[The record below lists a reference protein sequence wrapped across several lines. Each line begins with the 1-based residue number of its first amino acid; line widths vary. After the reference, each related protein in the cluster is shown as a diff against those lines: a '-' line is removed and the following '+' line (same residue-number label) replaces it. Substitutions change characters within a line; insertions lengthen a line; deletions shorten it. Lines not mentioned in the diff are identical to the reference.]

1 MVKKFSDKV
10 EVMDLCTW
18 ACLPRSVYYYRN
30 TDGKPGAKPS
40 THTMTLDGAMVE
52 NSKVL
57 EDIEAILKQ
66 EFISYGYDLVN
77 EELRAMRYII
87 NPKKTYRLMDENNL
101 LMGKRIHTTGK
112 REFVKFRKI
121 TASYPMEYLCMDI
134 KYVWVE
140 GEQRNYY
147 LLTVLDVYSRKVVEW
162 VFLPSVRKQQVI
174 SLFMRIASHYEA
186 KGITVRNDN
195 GSQFIANAVRKYL
208 KELEI
213 NQQFTHISTPEDN
226 SYIEAF
232 FSNLRRD
239 MLSKTEFSSY
249 YEAKINIGAYMN
261 HYNHKRRHRS
271 IGKITPQEKWMEGL
285 KIKSKLKIKPD
296 HYLCS
301 VQNTIFEKSG
311 EADTSNAGEQLV
323 RNNLTDGNDVG
334 EAKPPHFPD
343 VKTSFLSHMPEKNSK
358 TKIKSVQIIWS

>member
-1 MVKKFSDKV
+1 MVKQFADKA

-18 ACLPRSVYYYRN
+18 ACIPRSVYYYRKMN
-30 TDGKPGAKPS
+30 GKPGVKPS
-40 THTMTLDGAMVE
+40 THTMTLDGNRVE

-57 EDIEAILKQ
+57 EDIQNILKQ
-66 EFISYGYDLVN
+66 EFVSYGYDLVN

-87 NPKKTYRLMDENNL
+87 NPKKTYRLMDENKL
-101 LMGKRIHTTGK
+101 LMGTRIHTTGK

-121 TASYPMEYLCMDI
+121 VAFYPMEYLCMDI

-147 LLTVLDVYSRKVVEW
+147 LLTMLDVYSRKAVEW

-174 SLFMRIASHYEA
+174 SLFMRLASGYEV

-195 GSQFIANAVRKYL
+195 GSQFIANVVRKYL

-213 NQQFTHISTPEDN
+213 NQQFSHISTPEDN

-239 MLSKTEFSSY
+239 LLSKTEFYSY
-249 YEAKINIGAYMN
+249 YEAKLQIEAYMDF
-261 HYNHKRRHRS
+261 YNNKRRHRS
-271 IGKITPQEKWMEGL
+271 IGKITPQEKWTKGL
-285 KIKSKLKIKPD
+285 KIKSKIKSQTD
-296 HYLCS
+296 YLCIKNQIKNQPP
-301 VQNTIFEKSG
+301 VETVFEIM
-311 EADTSNAGEQLV
+311 SN
-323 RNNLTDGNDVG
+323 
-334 EAKPPHFPD
+334 
-343 VKTSFLSHMPEKNSK
+343 
-358 TKIKSVQIIWS
+358 

>member
-18 ACLPRSVYYYRN
+18 ACIPRSVYYYRN
-30 TDGKPGAKPS
+30 TDGKPGVKPS
-40 THTMTLDGAMVE
+40 THTMTLDGSRVE

-57 EDIEAILKQ
+57 EDIQDILKQ
-66 EFISYGYDLVN
+66 EFVSYGYDLVN

-101 LMGKRIHTTGK
+101 LLGTRIHTTGK

-121 TASYPMEYLCMDI
+121 RAAYPMEYICMDI

-140 GEQRNYY
+140 GDQRNYY
-147 LLTVLDVYSRKVVEW
+147 LLTVLDVYSRKAVEW

-174 SLFMRIASHYEA
+174 SLFMRLASQYEV

-208 KELEI
+208 KDLEM
-213 NQQFTHISTPEDN
+213 NQQFSHISTPEDN

-239 MLSKTEFSSY
+239 LLSKTEFYSY
-249 YEAKINIGAYMN
+249 YEAKLQIEAYMDF
-261 HYNHKRRHRS
+261 YNNKRRHRS
-271 IGKITPQEKWMEGL
+271 IGKITPQEKWLEGL
-285 KIKSKLKIKPD
+285 KIKSKIKSETN
-296 HYLCS
+296 YLCIENQIKNQPA
-301 VQNTIFEKSG
+301 VETVFEIM
-311 EADTSNAGEQLV
+311 SN
-323 RNNLTDGNDVG
+323 
-334 EAKPPHFPD
+334 
-343 VKTSFLSHMPEKNSK
+343 
-358 TKIKSVQIIWS
+358 

>member
-18 ACLPRSVYYYRN
+18 ASVPRSVYYYRN
-30 TDGKPGAKPS
+30 TNGKPGVKPS
-40 THTMTLDGAMVE
+40 THTLTLDGGRVE
-52 NSKVL
+52 NTKVL
-57 EDIEAILKQ
+57 EEIKDILKQ
-66 EFISYGYDLVN
+66 EFVSYGYDLVN

-101 LMGKRIHTTGK
+101 LMGTRIHTTGK

-140 GEQRNYY
+140 GEQKNYY
-147 LLTVLDVYSRKVVEW
+147 LLTVLDVYSRKAIEW

-174 SLFMRIASHYEA
+174 SLFMRIASKYEV

-195 GSQFIANAVRKYL
+195 GSQFIANVVRKYL

-213 NQQFTHISTPEDN
+213 SQQFIHISTPEEN

-239 MLSKTEFSSY
+239 LLSKTEFYSY
-249 YEAKINIGAYMN
+249 YEAKLQIEAYMN
-261 HYNHKRRHRS
+261 FYNHKRRHRS

-285 KIKSKLKIKPD
+285 KIKSKIKSETN
-296 HYLCS
+296 YLCIEN
-301 VQNTIFEKSG
+301 QNKNQPPVLTVFEIM
-311 EADTSNAGEQLV
+311 SN
-323 RNNLTDGNDVG
+323 
-334 EAKPPHFPD
+334 
-343 VKTSFLSHMPEKNSK
+343 
-358 TKIKSVQIIWS
+358 